1 MVPLISRKWSKN
13 RTDEWYHWLLRYFQV
28 ALSCYQCCQLNVFD
42 WQNYFLVNWTRF
54 SWKTETFWSPL
65 KYLFEITNDQDI
77 SEFVIKYP
85 KLATLQVFEV
95 VNQLAW
101 QLVYFRFIEIFPSNL
116 DKFRPLKSAHI
127 WYSSFYF
134 WKYLPEMQLKFS

>member
-1 MVPLISRKWSKN
+1 MIEEQNWRMIPLTNKILPSCFKLLSVLP
-13 RTDEWYHWLLRYFQV
+13 TQSFWLAKFG
-28 ALSCYQCCQLNVFD
+28 
-42 WQNYFLVNWTRF
+42 LVNWTRF

-116 DKFRPLKSAHI
+116 DKFKPLKKCSNLV
-127 WYSSFYF
+127 YSSFYF